1 MSQKKPM
8 EIYVDNSSI
17 IVLAKNS
24 VSRDRNIKVIVL
36 PQGMEPA
43 PWAVYTVMQVEE
55 VKILIRM
62 LPILGS
68 TIIMNTCFLQL

>member
-1 MSQKKPM
+1 
-8 EIYVDNSSI
+8 VNNSSI

-62 LPILGS
+62 LPI
-68 TIIMNTCFLQL
+68 